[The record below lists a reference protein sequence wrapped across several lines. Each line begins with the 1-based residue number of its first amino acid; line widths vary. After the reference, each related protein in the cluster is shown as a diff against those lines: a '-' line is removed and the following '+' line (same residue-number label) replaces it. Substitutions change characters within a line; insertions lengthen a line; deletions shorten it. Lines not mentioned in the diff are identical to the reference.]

1 MLKFYLQFS
10 LLALTIFATSSCALI
25 FESRYQKIK
34 IDSTPQGA
42 EIYVMGDY
50 MGKTPQVIEFKKGAL
65 SVKIDLIKHGFKPSR
80 IILYSRGRDPTMS
93 TLCSIDYTFG
103 WLLLGVPMQIDKIF
117 TKKCDFFYKNN
128 FNEEL
133 IPSDAIIIKT
143 T

>member
-1 MLKFYLQFS
+1 
-10 LLALTIFATSSCALI
+10 
-25 FESRYQKIK
+25 
-34 IDSTPQGA
+34 
-42 EIYVMGDY
+42 MGDY

-65 SVKIDLIKHGFKPSR
+65 SVKIDLIKNGFKPSR

-133 IPSDAIIIKT
+133 IPSDAIVIKT